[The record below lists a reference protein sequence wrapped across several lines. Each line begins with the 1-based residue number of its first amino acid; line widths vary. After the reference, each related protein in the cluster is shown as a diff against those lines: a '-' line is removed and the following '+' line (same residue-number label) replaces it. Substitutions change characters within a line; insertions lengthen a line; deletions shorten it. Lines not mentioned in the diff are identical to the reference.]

1 MSDKRLRDHKDELLV
16 PLWDPEASERC
27 IVCNR
32 PSGGKA
38 ICSDVRCADELAR
51 S

>member
-1 MSDKRLRDHKDELLV
+1 VPDKRLREHKEDLLAS
-16 PLWDPEASERC
+16 LWDPESSDRC

-38 ICSDVRCADELAR
+38 ICSDARCATELAQG
-51 S
+51 

>member
-1 MSDKRLRDHKDELLV
+1 MSENRQRVSEEDILSPV
-16 PLWDPEASERC
+16 WDAESSDRC

-38 ICSDVRCADELAR
+38 ICSDARCAEELAR
-51 S
+51 G